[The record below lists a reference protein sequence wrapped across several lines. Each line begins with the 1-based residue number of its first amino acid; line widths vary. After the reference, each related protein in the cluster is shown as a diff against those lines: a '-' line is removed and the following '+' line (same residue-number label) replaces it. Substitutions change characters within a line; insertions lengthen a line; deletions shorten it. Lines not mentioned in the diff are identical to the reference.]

1 MNRIP
6 RNARKI
12 YITWRIATTGNK
24 AGDRATVEKTERGW
38 IETTENGKQYFM
50 PLAILRNGEA
60 VQIDQIETD
69 ASTDVLL
76 INAGVQVYIIDGSRR
91 TDEAALALIN
101 AMENAGR
108 IAPETAE
115 RARNDRRTLDKIKM
129 TMTHYHMETRETATG
144 ARWTFSSASGV
155 ALDIPAYEANY
166 IRADKQGN
174 LYPVEATT
182 APETVTGKEDTTTA
196 GNEAQEAIETA
207 QKTTEG
213 KTTDMATFCAA
224 YRAAYNDLYD
234 HCGEP
239 ETDRKERFYCDLFD
253 QKAESIAEAV
263 RRFCAYRGDL
273 VSSDREAAA
282 FMIALHTV
290 GAPTDGAQGQEAPT
304 DGQTTTGGETR
315 PQEAAQAA
323 GKATGGETPT
333 AGDIEQHRATESAI
347 KAGKRLYSHPH
358 RHMVTIDGTEGDL
371 VRVIYRGK
379 LYLVSPCDLYTEPA
393 ALDPDEPRTE
403 HPTPPEENHTE
414 PREACEIAPQR
425 TERAAPEQIPTKG
438 RKTPYRAK
446 LRATRRRSEIP
457 RIEENRIFA
466 RLSYPHFAG
475 TSYPHRWYL
484 WGGLP
489 PQKNNAIQ
497 GGISPPPRGI

>member
-1 MNRIP
+1 MANNRIP
-6 RNARKI
+6 RNAKKI
-12 YITWRIATTGNK
+12 YITWRIATTGNA
-24 AGDRATVEKTERGW
+24 AGDHATVEKTERGW
-38 IETTENGKQYFM
+38 IETTASGKQYLL
-50 PLAILRNGEA
+50 PPAILRNGEA

-69 ASTDVLL
+69 TSTDVLL

-91 TDEAALALIN
+91 TDEAALALIK

-129 TMTHYHMETRETATG
+129 TMNHYNMETRETATG

-155 ALDIPAYEANY
+155 VLDIPAYSRNY

-182 APETVTGKEDTTTA
+182 TPETVTGKEDTTTA
-196 GNEAQEAIETA
+196 GNSAQEATETA

-224 YRAAYNDLYD
+224 YRAAYSVLYD

-239 ETDRKERFYCDLFD
+239 ATDEKERYYSALFD
-253 QKAESIAEAV
+253 QEAEAIADII
-263 RRFCAYRGDL
+263 RRFCSYRGDL

-290 GAPTDGAQGQEAPT
+290 GTPTDGAQGQEAPT
-304 DGQTTTGGETR
+304 DGQT
-315 PQEAAQAA
+315 
-323 GKATGGETPT
+323 PT
-333 AGDIEQHRATESAI
+333 AGDIEPHRATENAI
-347 KAGKRLYSHPH
+347 TAGKKLYSHPH
-358 RHMVTIDGTEGDL
+358 RHIVTVDGIEGDL

-379 LYLVSPCDLYTEPA
+379 LYLVSPCDLYTDETETEPA
-393 ALDPDEPRTE
+393 QMETAAARLDTD
-403 HPTPPEENHTE
+403 HPTPPPMEENHTE
-414 PREACEIAPQR
+414 PRKACEIAPER
-425 TERAAPEQIPTKG
+425 TERGTAEQIPTKG
-438 RKTPYRAK
+438 SKTPYRAK
-446 LRATRRRSEIP
+446 LRATRRRSKIP

-475 TSYPHRWYL
+475 TSYPHRGYP